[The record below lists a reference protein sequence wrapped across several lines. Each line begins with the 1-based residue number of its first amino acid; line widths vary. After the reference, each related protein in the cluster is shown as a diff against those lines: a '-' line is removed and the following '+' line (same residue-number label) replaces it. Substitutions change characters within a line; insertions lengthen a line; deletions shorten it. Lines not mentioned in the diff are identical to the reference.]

1 MKTALHN
8 VQFLNSPED
17 CKWIRETALRGLVLP
32 PFASFLMA
40 GNEDC
45 PSHVTLYTSANPD
58 HDEKPAARL
67 VYCAELNE
75 YL

>member
-1 MKTALHN
+1 MKTALQN

-17 CKWIRETALRGLVLP
+17 CKWIRETALKELVLP
-32 PFASFLMA
+32 PFRSFLMA

-45 PSHVTLYTSANPD
+45 PSHVTLYSSQNPA
-58 HDEKPAARL
+58 HNERPVARF
-67 VYCAELNE
+67 VYCAELDE